1 MRPKIYKIALVS
13 GAVCCLVLMTALA
26 AISIFLNSDAGRDM
40 ALDRIQ
46 SMLQGQL
53 KIGGHRVDLIA
64 GRVVLSDVRLDDPR
78 GEPIAEA
85 RRLQVQIRWLP
96 LFGRAIHISRVIIED
111 PFLSLAWDAQDR
123 LELLDIVAGSN
134 APSGDASDGASDW
147 QVRLDDLQ
155 LENGQVIF
163 DRPATQWSGNAKDI
177 HVSAGGDL
185 KRRIASIRVSV
196 GRAEGRFEQAQGSVS
211 DIVVSARYAS
221 SEARPIRLSVETA
234 RSNASV
240 EGRLNLDAN
249 RPEATAVVE
258 IDLDLAEIQP
268 WLPADGVLQGR
279 AKARMT
285 LDGPL
290 DDPGAALTL
299 TLSDTMG
306 WETPVR
312 SLKLDALL
320 DGRVVDIERLT
331 AEDEW
336 GRIELHGRV
345 DLRPVFPK
353 SLGQAVAGWSAA
365 VLQIDLK
372 GLDVRPGR
380 IIALE
385 VPWDGVWQAHLLMQ
399 GDVGEAWRGKGQA
412 EIDLRAVDLK
422 GPGLPS
428 PGDGRLVAY
437 LRWADGRLGL
447 DSCQANLDDAT
458 LEASGTLDLEQRR
471 IDAGATLRS
480 HRIVSLGALFDMPLP
495 DGSALLKLD
504 VDGPWD
510 RPLARGALMAENLA
524 LDRWHLGRLLAEG
537 ELKPEGVLHIN
548 RLALENQGSRVEG
561 KGRLTLK
568 DGDGRWSSEPGI
580 EGDLDL
586 ANVRLSDFFGPV
598 AVDAS
603 LNGRLRIQGR
613 AAHPRAEL
621 ALDGSPVAWQ
631 EIKGVID
638 GRLIYDDGDLSAHP
652 IRLASGRSNIR
663 LQGSMA
669 FRDGRGGPWRAD
681 PIVQAEIRTETLHLA
696 DLGRGLD
703 GTATLDAEVAGTL
716 SRLRGAYRLT
726 GRNLDLRDQKLS
738 ALHLEGRLADDT
750 VTVDR
755 MTVSTV
761 PGEEIIGK
769 GWYAFDRRFAA
780 EVATEGFDVRHVARM
795 QTGGPVQGRLEGKL
809 SADGTL
815 DQPRLSGRLWL
826 RQPRIH
832 GQDWDDFRLDLA
844 LREQRLAID
853 ADLTFAL
860 KADYQLQSGDFD
872 LTAAMDRTDLAPYLA
887 LLVDNRWQG
896 RLSGRLHANGN
907 VHRLE
912 KVDAVVELA
921 DGELRFKQ
929 APMIGFQSL
938 AADLHDGVVTVPET
952 RVWLMQDGDLTIS
965 ALGPV
970 QRDLAVRID
979 GALPLA
985 AVVPF
990 SDAVADASG
999 NVRFQIQ
1006 GRGAL
1011 ARMTWQGEVVL
1022 EALGFRLVDLGQTLH
1037 GLNGRLRVSPG
1048 QVSIETVSGR
1058 IGEGDFSIDGTVP
1071 IDGMRPAGVDLRIAA
1086 HALPL
1091 VWPDTMDAKI
1101 GTDLTLKG
1109 DARDALLQ
1117 GRVVLLEGIYYKD
1130 FKLNLL
1136 SALTETQRPEPLPA
1150 QWQAPEWMEKI
1161 RFDVVITHRYPLL
1174 VDNNVARL
1182 EVAPDLKLTGSVARP
1197 LLDGRAQVAEGEIIF
1212 RKKSFTVTRGV
1223 VDFVNP
1229 YRIEPILDIQA
1240 EARIR
1245 EWLIGLSAQG
1255 TPQQLKIRLSSDP
1268 PESDANILSLIVF
1281 GQTSSEF
1288 SSNGGGGTTTGQMLA
1303 ALVASTWGED
1313 IQKET
1318 GLDIL
1323 EVETGGEAQGEDRIE
1338 LTVGKKLTSRLTL
1351 KYALESKNNQLVQRA
1366 ISEYR
1371 LLEHMSASGFQDTA
1385 GNYGGELLF
1394 RIEFR

>member
-1 MRPKIYKIALVS
+1 MRPKLHKIALVA
-13 GAVCCLVLMTALA
+13 GAVCCLVLITALA
-26 AISIFLNSDAGRDM
+26 AISIFLNSDRSRDL
-40 ALDRIQ
+40 ALDHLHSVIQGRLRI
-46 SMLQGQL
+46 GD
-53 KIGGHRVDLIA
+53 HRVDLIA
-64 GRVVLSDVRLDDPR
+64 GRLVLSDVRLDDRR
-78 GEPIAEA
+78 GEPVAEA
-85 RRLQVQIRWLP
+85 RRLQAQIRWLP
-96 LFGRAIHISRVIIED
+96 LLVRAIHISRVTIED
-111 PFLSLAWDAQDR
+111 PLLSLAWDARDR
-123 LELLDIVAGSN
+123 LELLDIVPGSN

-147 QVRLDDLQ
+147 QVRLDDLRVK
-155 LENGQVIF
+155 NGQVIF
-163 DRPATQWSGNAKDI
+163 DRPATKWSGNAHDI

-185 KRRIASIRVSV
+185 KRRTAQLRVSV
-196 GRAEGRFEQAQGSVS
+196 GRAEGRFEETQGSVS
-211 DIVVSARYAS
+211 DIVVSARYAPDRG
-221 SEARPIRLSVETA
+221 RPIRLTLETA
-234 RSNASV
+234 RSNASA
-240 EGRLNLDAN
+240 EGRLNLDAD

-268 WLPADGVLQGR
+268 WLPADGVSQGR

-290 DDPGAALTL
+290 DDFGAALTL
-299 TLSDTMG
+299 TLSDAMA

-312 SLKLDALL
+312 ALKLDALL
-320 DGRVVDIERLT
+320 ENRVVEIEGLT

-336 GRIELHGRV
+336 GRIGLAGRV
-345 DLRPVFPK
+345 DLRPVFP
-353 SLGQAVAGWSAA
+353 SSFGQAAAGWSAA
-365 VLQIDLK
+365 LLQIDLK
-372 GLDVRPGR
+372 GQDIRPER
-380 IIALE
+380 ITALE
-385 VPWDGVWQAHLLMQ
+385 IPWDGVWQAQLRMQ
-399 GDVGEAWRGKGQA
+399 GDVGDAWRGKGQA
-412 EIDLRAVDLK
+412 EIDLSAADLK
-422 GPGLPS
+422 GPGMLQS
-428 PGDGRLVAY
+428 GDGRLVAY
-437 LRWADGRLGL
+437 LRWAGGRLNL
-447 DSCQANLDDAT
+447 DSCQANLDDTT
-458 LEASGTLDLEQRR
+458 LEAGGTLDWEQHR
-471 IDAGATLRS
+471 IDARATLRS
-480 HRIVSLGALFDMPLP
+480 DRIASLGALLDMPLP
-495 DGSALLKLD
+495 DGGALLRLE
-504 VDGPWD
+504 VEGTWD
-510 RPLARGALMAENLA
+510 RPLARGALLAENLA
-524 LDRWHLGRLLAEG
+524 LDSRHLGRLLAEG
-537 ELKPEGVLHIN
+537 ALNPEGVLHIH
-548 RLALENQGSRVEG
+548 RLALENRGSHVEG

-568 DGDGRWSSEPGI
+568 DGDGRWSSDPGI

-586 ANVRLSDFFGPV
+586 ANVQLSDFFGPV

-603 LNGRLRIQGR
+603 LNGRLRIQGS
-613 AAHPRAEL
+613 ATHPRADLTLES
-621 ALDGSPVAWQ
+621 SPVAWQ
-631 EIKGVID
+631 DIKGVID
-638 GRLIYDDGDLSAHP
+638 GRLLYDDGDLTVSAL
-652 IRLASGRSNIR
+652 RLASGRSDIR
-663 LQGSMA
+663 LQGNLA
-669 FRDGRGGPWRAD
+669 FRNGRGGPWRAD
-681 PIVQAEIRTETLHLA
+681 PIVQAEVNSTALHLA
-696 DLGRGLD
+696 DFGRGLE

-726 GRNLDLRDQKLS
+726 GRDLDLRDQKL
-738 ALHLEGRLADDT
+738 AAVDLEGRLAEDT
-750 VTVDR
+750 VIVDR
-755 MTVSTV
+755 MTVSPV
-761 PGEEIIGK
+761 AGEEIIGK

-780 EVATEGFDVRHVARM
+780 EAATEGFDVRNIHRL
-795 QTGGPVQGRLEGKL
+795 QTGGPVHGRLVGML

-815 DQPRLSGRLWL
+815 DQPQMSGRLWL

-832 GQDWDDFRLDLA
+832 GQAWDDFRFDLDL
-844 LREQRLAID
+844 REERLAID

-860 KADYQLQSGDFD
+860 KADYHLQSGDFG
-872 LTAAMDRTDLAPYLA
+872 LTAVLDRTDLAPYLA
-887 LLVDNRWQG
+887 LLADNRWQG

-907 VHRLE
+907 VNRLE
-912 KVDAVVELA
+912 TADAVVELS
-921 DGELRFKQ
+921 DGELRFRK
-929 APMIGFQSL
+929 ARLISFATL
-938 AADLHDGVVTVPET
+938 AADLHDGVVAVPEA
-952 RVWLMQDGDLTIS
+952 RVRLMQDGDLKVS
-965 ALGPV
+965 AVGPV
-970 QRDLAVRID
+970 DRDLAVRID
-979 GALPLA
+979 GVLPLA
-985 AVVPF
+985 AVAPF

-999 NVRFQIQ
+999 NARFQIQ

-1011 ARMTWQGEVVL
+1011 TRMTWQGEVAL
-1022 EALGFRLVDLGQTLH
+1022 EEVGCRLVELGQTLH
-1037 GLNGRLRVSPG
+1037 GLSGRLRVSPG

-1058 IGEGDFSIDGTVP
+1058 IGEGDFSMDGTVP
-1071 IDGMRPAGVDLRIAA
+1071 IAGMQPAGADLRIAA

-1091 VWPDTMDAKI
+1091 VWPDTMEAKI
-1101 GTDLTLKG
+1101 GADLTLKG
-1109 DARDALLQ
+1109 DARQLVLQ
-1117 GRVVLLEGIYYKD
+1117 GQVVLLEGIYYKD

-1161 RFDVVITHRYPLL
+1161 RLDVIITHRYPLL

-1182 EVAPDLKLTGSVARP
+1182 EIVPDLKLTGSVARP

-1212 RKKSFTVTRGV
+1212 RKKSFTVKRGV

-1255 TPQQLKIRLSSDP
+1255 TPQQLKVRLSSDP

-1323 EVETGGEAQGEDRIE
+1323 EVETGGDTQGEDRIE